1 MTLHEQ
7 VMRRAV
13 LLGAFALITSVGAAQ
28 IRPLTLVVV
37 NRDEN
42 TVAFLDPATGRIL
55 GRVAVGEQPHGLAV
69 SDDGRLAFVTNTL
82 TTRSEGKLVS
92 PSISVIDIA
101 AQKELRRVNTGPF
114 SRPHGITYAGGK
126 VYFTAEG
133 YRLVG
138 CYDPA
143 TNQIEWMLG
152 NGQERTTLILAN
164 KDRDQARLQ
173 GTSVPTPSPSWTL
186 SPDPAKWTVRV
197 NWSLTTIPVG
207 DGPHGVDLSPD
218 GKEIWTANEF
228 DNTVSIIDVATK
240 KVTQTLKVSTKASA
254 RLAFTPDG
262 KRVFICDDLGLLV
275 LDAVTRKELKRVKL
289 GTPTHEEIPVLA
301 GRCACLHSQHRHDQ
315 RSRHEDAGGDGP
327 PHQWQASRR
336 DGLVSSEP
344 EHPLKASSNGSY
356 ALALASWPSQWPF
369 RHAPPHAIDGVQP

>member
-1 MTLHEQ
+1 M
-7 VMRRAV
+7 VVSKRRTTGV
-13 LLGAFALITSVGAAQ
+13 SIRRPQGSRLGAV
-28 IRPLTLVVV
+28 
-37 NRDEN
+37 
-42 TVAFLDPATGRIL
+42 ATG
-55 GRVAVGEQPHGLAV
+55 GLPT
-69 SDDGRLAFVTNTL
+69 DDGRLAFVTNTL
-82 TTRSEGKLVS
+82 TTRSEGKLIS

-164 KDRDQARLQ
+164 KDVTKLVAGNIGSDTVTIMDLV
-173 GTSVPTPSPSWTL
+173 S
-186 SPDPAKWTVRV
+186 DPAKWTVRV
-197 NWSLTTIPVG
+197 NWSLATIPVG

-228 DNTVSIIDVATK
+228 DNTVSIIDARTQR
-240 KVTQTLKVSTKASA
+240 VTQTLKVSTKASA

-289 GTPTHEEIPVLA
+289 GTPTHEEILFA
-301 GRCACLHSQHRHDQ
+301 GRRACLHSQHRHDQ

-344 EHPLKASSNGSY
+344 EHPLKASPNGSY
-356 ALALASWPSQWPF
+356 ALALASGPRSGRSRQRRRTRSTASNPE
-369 RHAPPHAIDGVQP
+369 

>member
-1 MTLHEQ
+1 MSVPKRL
-7 VMRRAV
+7 MWRAV
-13 LLGAFALITSVGAAQ
+13 LSGAFAVITSVAAAQ
-28 IRPLTLVVV
+28 TRPLTLVVV

-42 TVAFLDPATGRIL
+42 SVAFLDPATGKTL

-69 SDDGRLAFVTNTL
+69 SDDGKLAFVTNTL
-82 TTRSEGKLVS
+82 TTRSGGKLVG

-101 AQKELRRVNTGPF
+101 AQKELRRVNIGPF
-114 SRPHGITYAGGK
+114 SRPHGITYAAGK

-143 TNQIEWMLG
+143 TNQIDWMLG

-164 KDRDQARLQ
+164 KDATKLIAGNIGSDTVTIMERV
-173 GTSVPTPSPSWTL
+173 S
-186 SPDPAKWTVRV
+186 DPAKWTVRV
-197 NWSLTTIPVG
+197 GWNMTTIPVG

-228 DNTVSIIDVATK
+228 DNTVTIIDVATK

-262 KRVFICDDLGLLV
+262 RQVFICDDLGLLV
-275 LDAVTRKELKRVKL
+275 MDAATKKELKRVKL
-289 GTPTHEEIPVLA
+289 GTPTHEEILFSPDGAHVYIPNIDNINVLDMKTLEVTGHLTSGKHPEGMA
-301 GRCACLHSQHRHDQ
+301 
-315 RSRHEDAGGDGP
+315 
-327 PHQWQASRR
+327 
-336 DGLVSSEP
+336 LV
-344 EHPLKASSNGSY
+344 ARIAQGT
-356 ALALASWPSQWPF
+356 
-369 RHAPPHAIDGVQP
+369 R

>member
-1 MTLHEQ
+1 MSLHKQ
-7 VMRRAV
+7 VMRRSV

-28 IRPLTLVVV
+28 VRPMTLVVV

-42 TVAFLDPATGRIL
+42 TVAFLDPATGKIL

-82 TTRSEGKLVS
+82 TTRSGGKLVS

-101 AQKELRRVNTGPF
+101 TQKELRRVNIGPF

-133 YRLVG
+133 YRVIG

-143 TNQIEWMLG
+143 TNQIDWMLG
-152 NGQERTTLILAN
+152 NGQERTTLVLAN
-164 KDRDQARLQ
+164 KDVTRLVA
-173 GTSVPTPSPSWTL
+173 GNIGSDTVTIMDLVS
-186 SPDPAKWTVRV
+186 DPAKWTVRV
-197 NWSLTTIPVG
+197 DWSMTTIPVG

-240 KVTQTLKVSTKASA
+240 RVTQTLKVSTKAAA

-275 LDAVTRKELKRVKL
+275 LDAVTKKELKRVKL
-289 GTPTHEEIPVLA
+289 GTPTHEEILFSPDGARVYIPNIDTINVLDMKTLEVTGHLTSGKHPEGMA
-301 GRCACLHSQHRHDQ
+301 
-315 RSRHEDAGGDGP
+315 
-327 PHQWQASRR
+327 
-336 DGLVSSEP
+336 LVP
-344 EHPLKASSNGSY
+344 RTAQGT
-356 ALALASWPSQWPF
+356 
-369 RHAPPHAIDGVQP
+369 R